1 MTHPLVRGFQDELSK
16 LARKAVHF
24 REKDV
29 PAKAKRMYSAMKA
42 KPGEM
47 KGRYGKRWKEV
58 AARTALKAS
67 KK

>member
-1 MTHPLVRGFQDELSK
+1 MIHPLLQGFQDELSK
-16 LARKAVHF
+16 LAREKVHF

-29 PAKAKRMYSAMKA
+29 PAKAKRMYSAMKG
-42 KPGEM
+42 KSGEM
-47 KGRYGKRWKEV
+47 KARYGKRWKEV